1 MFPTALM
8 PRMKLIVAVPVN
20 SSVVMVFASQTSKNV
35 MEPMTVLMDLMSVQN
50 VNVAQMSSSAKM
62 VLVSQVQGSA
72 MAMQSAWMDLMN
84 KTVVLHR
91 VALLMSSSVTLE
103 TVFPLE
109 LFVMGLLTATMARM
123 KLTALERPAPV
134 LLMNLRVAMERVS
147 MTVQNVMVAMIV
159 LTDQM
164 SWSVSQTDLV
174 KTMNSLVVMVH
185 VCL

>member
-84 KTVVLHR
+84 KTVA
-91 VALLMSSSVTLE
+91 VA
-103 TVFPLE
+103 P
-109 LFVMGLLTATMARM
+109 
-123 KLTALERPAPV
+123 
-134 LLMNLRVAMERVS
+134 
-147 MTVQNVMVAMIV
+147 
-159 LTDQM
+159 
-164 SWSVSQTDLV
+164 
-174 KTMNSLVVMVH
+174 
-185 VCL
+185 

>member
-1 MFPTALM
+1 MAQTKGTVQILRSLATKASSGAALASA
-8 PRMKLIVAVPVN
+8 LTTLA
-20 SSVVMVFASQTSKNV
+20 SAMVT
-35 MEPMTVLMDLMSVQN
+35 MTVMTARMRLFVPPTSTSLPPLPLYMPQTP
-50 VNVAQMSSSAKM
+50 Q
-62 VLVSQVQGSA
+62 
-72 MAMQSAWMDLMN
+72 
-84 KTVVLHR
+84 VLHR